1 MPKAAVLS
9 HLQSVVRERV
19 RVGSACELGRAAD
32 LHRSTVL
39 RFCESGR
46 ATSRTAQK
54 LQNGLTALASGH
66 GPSQVA
72 SRENLVLTNQPS
84 ASLEIPQELKALR
97 SMLQTLIALID
108 GQIPPPSQADAT
120 NSQAADHATFTS
132 SQTSMVGGST

>member
-9 HLQSVVRERV
+9 HLQSIVRERV
-19 RVGSACELGRAAD
+19 RMSSACELGRAAD

-54 LQNGLTALASGH
+54 LQNGLAILATSH
-66 GPSQVA
+66 ESSHAV
-72 SRENLVLTNQPS
+72 SRENLVLANQS
-84 ASLEIPQELKALR
+84 RASLEIPQELKALR

-108 GQIPPPSQADAT
+108 GQIAPPPQAGAT
-120 NSQAADHATFTS
+120 NSKVADQADFTAS
-132 SQTSMVGGST
+132 HTLIVGG